1 VRQLSD
7 PELLH
12 HRSVRP
18 LVLLAALWAGPPA
31 SAGPDAPR
39 PDVQRPS
46 QLQLEWTAP
55 AACPSIDDL
64 RTRLRD
70 RLPTVD
76 QPLSPGMAP
85 LEVTASI
92 GLTAQGFEARIEL
105 RNREGAGE
113 RVVSS
118 RDCSLLTDAIV
129 LVIAVTLDP
138 VTTAARESR
147 REDSPEEP
155 SSEVSVTEEQPDD
168 ELPAATL
175 TADPAPAPTST
186 PTDGELGV
194 SIRGSG
200 DDEDRTTTLTSTL
213 QLGLRILGGGG
224 FGPTNTGYASL
235 AGSVALIGDR
245 WRVAIDGRWAV
256 RRSVVRDGG
265 AGGQFDAWLV
275 GAVGCFVSGRA
286 KLELPV
292 CAGVEAGQVRGQGL
306 PTLPIVDQAAF
317 PYVAL
322 RLAPGVTWVP
332 IDRLAI
338 GFVLELAAPL
348 TRGEFVVD
356 AIVVQRVVPV
366 AVRGMLGIEIR
377 LP

>member
-1 VRQLSD
+1 
-7 PELLH
+7 
-12 HRSVRP
+12 VRP
-18 LVLLAALWAGPPA
+18 LVLFAALWVGPPT

-46 QLQLEWTAP
+46 QLQLDWSVP
-55 AACPSIDDL
+55 AVCPSEDDL
-64 RTRLRD
+64 RARLRD
-70 RLPTVD
+70 RLPAVD
-76 QPLSPGMAP
+76 QPLSAGMAP
-85 LEVTASI
+85 LEVTAAI
-92 GLTAQGFEARIEL
+92 TAAEQGFEARIDL

-113 RVVSS
+113 RTLSS

-138 VTTAARESR
+138 VTTAAR
-147 REDSPEEP
+147 SPRVATAE
-155 SSEVSVTEEQPDD
+155 EEQPDD
-168 ELPAATL
+168 EAPPDAGA
-175 TADPAPAPTST
+175 ADPVVAPVGDPA
-186 PTDGELGV
+186 DDDREV
-194 SIRGSG
+194 SIGSGSG
-200 DDEDRTTTLTSTL
+200 DAATSFQTRL

-235 AGSVALIGDR
+235 AGSFALIGDR

-265 AGGQFDAWLV
+265 VGGQFDAWLV
-275 GAVGCFVSGRA
+275 GAVGCYVPGRA

-292 CAGVEAGQVRGQGL
+292 CAGVEAGQVRGQGIQ
-306 PTLPIVDQAAF
+306 TLPVVDEAAF
-317 PYVAL
+317 PHVAL

-338 GFVLELAAPL
+338 GFDLELAAPL

-366 AVRGMLGIEIR
+366 AVRGMLGVEIR

>member
-1 VRQLSD
+1 VRQLSVRTAK
-7 PELLH
+7 

-18 LVLLAALWAGPPA
+18 LVLLAALGVGPPA
-31 SAGPDAPR
+31 PGPDAPR

-46 QLQLEWTAP
+46 QVQLEWSAP

-92 GLTAQGFEARIEL
+92 LQASGGFEARIEL
-105 RNREGAGE
+105 RNRQGAGE
-113 RVVSS
+113 RTLSS

-138 VTTAARESR
+138 VTTAAHSSQREAKI
-147 REDSPEEP
+147 PEP
-155 SSEVSVTEEQPDD
+155 SED
-168 ELPAATL
+168 EPP
-175 TADPAPAPTST
+175 ADPRPIDPRPADPVAAPVSDAPPPSD
-186 PTDGELGV
+186 PAGDRGISAVDDTDA
-194 SIRGSG
+194 
-200 DDEDRTTTLTSTL
+200 TTTSRP
-213 QLGLRILGGGG
+213 QLGLRLLGGGG

-235 AGSVALIGDR
+235 AGSFALIGDR

-265 AGGQFDAWLV
+265 VGGQFDAWLV
-275 GAVGCFVSGRA
+275 GAVGCYVPGRA
-286 KLELPV
+286 QLELPV
-292 CAGVEAGQVRGQGL
+292 CAGVEAGQVRGQGIS
-306 PTLPIVDQAAF
+306 TLPVVDRAAF
-317 PYVAL
+317 SHVAL

-338 GFVLELAAPL
+338 GLDLELAAPL

-356 AIVVQRVVPV
+356 AIVVQGVVPV
-366 AVRGMLGIEIR
+366 AVRAMLGIEIR
-377 LP
+377 L